1 MSRYSTVG
9 FVSAMTCPRSR
20 GGVLWSGRPTV
31 FQHPGR
37 PSHSIGAGPRRRS
50 ELPIMSQ
57 ATFEKIRENY
67 QRACDTSHPRPD
79 KLFAR
84 TIREQIGLGHSRN
97 VSAENPEGYYLR
109 PDGFPMLA

>member
-1 MSRYSTVG
+1 MS
-9 FVSAMTCPRSR
+9 
-20 GGVLWSGRPTV
+20 
-31 FQHPGR
+31 H
-37 PSHSIGAGPRRRS
+37 
-50 ELPIMSQ
+50 

-109 PDGFPMLA
+109 PDGFPMLAKDRKKSVGDFNIEVLTEALLGHQAAKALVRGGERPLAEAGATRDA